1 MNEVNKAGSIG
12 EVKSKRIP
20 GREDVPEEKPAAEQP
35 ADSDELNLNDLQ
47 LIIALLDAAASRGTF
62 KIDEYGVVS
71 GLYSKLTK
79 ILQDNLNK

>member
-1 MNEVNKAGSIG
+1 MNEVNKAGSLG

-20 GREDVPEEKPAAEQP
+20 GREDVPEEKPEP
-35 ADSDELNLNDLQ
+35 PVETDELNLNDLQ

>member
-1 MNEVNKAGSIG
+1 MNEVNRAGSLG

-20 GREDVPEEKPAAEQP
+20 GREDVPEEKPEPSAE
-35 ADSDELNLNDLQ
+35 SDELNLNDLQ

-71 GLYSKLTK
+71 GLYNKLTK
-79 ILQDNLNK
+79 ILQENLNR